1 MGIRLANTS
10 EPSHMRSC
18 LKKNRKCPATAY
30 GHVRFANALREAP
43 MPVLCF
49 RLAIA
54 AIVIVCFTG
63 GYNVGYLKFTLAPSW
78 NPF

>member
-1 MGIRLANTS
+1 
-10 EPSHMRSC
+10 
-18 LKKNRKCPATAY
+18 
-30 GHVRFANALREAP
+30 VRFANALREAP

-49 RLAIA
+49 RLANA

-63 GYNVGYLKFTLAPSW
+63 GYNVGYLKFTMAPSW